1 MSDTIIAAIITGLL
15 SLIGGFISGY
25 QYCLKNNIKKNQK
38 QKAGKSSVQIQ
49 IGDVNERK

>member
-25 QYCLKNNIKKNQK
+25 QYCLKITTKKTQK
-38 QKAGKSSVQIQ
+38 QNSGNNSIQIQ

>member
-1 MSDTIIAAIITGLL
+1 MSDTIIAALITGLI
-15 SLIGGFISGY
+15 SLISGFISRY
-25 QYCLKNNIKKNQK
+25 QYCLKKTTKKNQK